1 MTGRQQI
8 HSRPAATS
16 PGTGAVMSRGRRD
29 DRSCSCGNTCQDCRA
44 RKRETALPHAWSGPV
59 PSLVPEVLASPGT
72 SLESGFR
79 RQMESRFGHDF
90 GKVRVHRDAKAAA
103 SAEAV
108 QARAYTVG
116 HEIVL
121 GAAAAWPE
129 SRDTLPLLSHE
140 LAHVVQQDKVFGGS
154 GQSGLVQRAGLEQSI
169 SAQDASAASGL
180 REPDCGTRV
189 ADLFLLGAIQCP
201 QRPECCFAQVHDR
214 KNHNLTGIFRADHQL
229 EGKPDCEYGDQKHH
243 DFWLANHWRIL
254 EITTSEMTV
263 MNMCGQ
269 EETLNVEGVGA
280 VKGEP
285 ASAVVPGRSTS
296 STSLP
301 PHLVDHTQGMWGK
314 TTKIYYDAQCNSIHV
329 VPNETGKETKVYR
342 WDSAQESF
350 INEHDPTDTKTP
362 GQMERFTGIVLKE
375 HSGGGWDGTHCG
387 ELPRWAL

>member
-1 MTGRQQI
+1 MTRRLQTQ
-8 HSRPAATS
+8 SRPS
-16 PGTGAVMSRGRRD
+16 WNSSGGRAVLSDGRRG
-29 DRSCSCGNTCQDCRA
+29 DRSCSCANTCQDCRA
-44 RKRETALPHAWSGPV
+44 RQREAGLPHAWSGPV
-59 PSLVPEVLASPGT
+59 SSLVPEALASPGT
-72 SLESGFR
+72 SLESGLR
-79 RQMESRFGHDF
+79 RQMEVRFGHDF

-121 GAAAAWPE
+121 GAAAARPE
-129 SRDTLPLLSHE
+129 SRETLPLLSHE
-140 LAHVVQQDKVFGGS
+140 LAHVMQQDKVFGGS
-154 GQSGLVQRAGLEQSI
+154 GQSGPVQRAGLDQPI
-169 SAQDASAASGL
+169 SEHDASGASGL
-180 REPDCGTRV
+180 PEPGCDTRV
-189 ADLFLLGAIQCP
+189 ADLFLLGAIHCP

-229 EGKPDCEYGDQKHH
+229 EGKPDCEYGDQKRH
-243 DFWLANHWRIL
+243 DFWLANHWRIQ

-301 PHLVDHTQGMWGK
+301 PHVVDHTQGMWGK
-314 TTKIYYDAQCNSIHV
+314 TSKIYYDAQCNSIHV
-329 VPNETGKETKVYR
+329 VPTETGKETRIYR
-342 WDSAQESF
+342 WDSAQGSF
-350 INEHDPTDTKTP
+350 VNEHDPADTKTP
-362 GQMERFTGIVLKE
+362 GQMERFAGIVLKE
-375 HSGGGWDGTHCG
+375 YVGGEWQGTHCG
-387 ELPRWAL
+387 DLPRWAL

>member
-1 MTGRQQI
+1 MTHRLQTP
-8 HSRPAATS
+8 SRPS
-16 PGTGAVMSRGRRD
+16 GSSSSRSAVLSGGRRG
-29 DRSCSCGNTCQDCRA
+29 DRSCSCGNTCHDCRA
-44 RKRETALPHAWSGPV
+44 RQHEQSLPHAWTGTTP
-59 PSLVPEVLASPGT
+59 PLVHDVLASPGAP
-72 SLESGFR
+72 LESGFR
-79 RQMESRFGHDF
+79 GEMESRFGHDF
-90 GKVRVHRDAKAAA
+90 GKVRVHRDGQAAA

-108 QARAYTVG
+108 RARAYTVG

-121 GAAAAWPE
+121 GSAAAVLG

-140 LAHVVQQDKVFGGS
+140 LAHVVQQDKAFGGS
-154 GQSGLVQRAGLEQSI
+154 GQSGLLQRAGLEQSNG
-169 SAQDASAASGL
+169 AQDASAASGL
-180 REPDCGTRV
+180 PEPDCDTRA

-243 DFWLANHWRIL
+243 DFWLANHWRVL

-285 ASAVVPGRSTS
+285 ISAVVPGRSTS

-301 PHLVDHTQGMWGK
+301 PHIVDHTQGMWGK
-314 TTKIYYDAQCNSIHV
+314 TNRIHYEDQCDSIHV
-329 VPNETGKETKVYR
+329 VPNEAGKETRVYR
-342 WDSAQESF
+342 WDAAQQSY

-362 GQMERFTGIVLKE
+362 GQLEQFTGIVLKE
-375 HSGGGWDGTHCG
+375 YVGGEWRGTHCG
-387 ELPRWAL
+387 DLPSWAL